1 MKTKN
6 SISNR
11 RPKVKVY
18 CEFLGQQHNSR
29 YWIGR
34 AEIKFPD
41 GEVLKQK
48 GCFEY
53 AAEVIHKGQTYLI
66 RYIDQLEK
74 QCRPNLQTI

>member
-6 SISNR
+6 SVSNR

-18 CEFLGQQHNSR
+18 CEFLGQSHNSKH
-29 YWIGR
+29 WIGR

-41 GEVLKQK
+41 GEVLKQR
-48 GCFEY
+48 GCFPM
-53 AAEVIHKGQTYLI
+53 ADEVKHKGQKYLI

-74 QCRPNLQTI
+74 QFTAH